1 MTERV
6 LPSRLTSAQARG
18 VALAA
23 QGFGV
28 PRPAVPPTTRHLQ
41 RVVDTVGIVQID
53 SVNVLQ
59 RSQYLPFFS
68 RLGPYDTGLLDR
80 ARDRRPRRLVE
91 YWAHEAS
98 LVPPQTWPLLRW
110 RMARAREEAWGG
122 MRRVEEEHP
131 GVVEAVLAEVTAH
144 GPVTAVDVER
154 ALEHDHPR
162 DRTDWG
168 WNWSAVKRA
177 LELLFWAGD
186 ITSAGRNGQFAR
198 RYDLPERVL
207 AADVLSAPV
216 PDDAAA
222 VRELVRTA
230 ARAHGVATEPD
241 LRDYFRLSVE
251 QTRAAVADLV
261 ADGEL
266 RPVQVEGWRRP
277 AYLHA
282 TARVPRRLH
291 ARALLS
297 PFDSLVWERARTR
310 ALFHFDYRLE
320 IYVPAPRRVHGYYV
334 LPFLLGTDLVARVDL
349 KADRRADGGAGVL
362 RGQAAPAQP
371 APPAAPPREP
381 APGVTQPAPPP
392 GPPPPAGPPGGPARR
407 ARRGAPRAGPL
418 AGPRPRV
425 GRRSR

>member
-6 LPSRLTSAQARG
+6 PPSRLTTAQARR

-23 QGFGV
+23 QGFGM
-28 PRPAVPPTTRHLQ
+28 PRPTAAPTLRHLQ
-41 RVVDTVGIVQID
+41 RVVDTVGVVQID

-68 RLGPYDTGLLDR
+68 RLGPYDTTLLDR

-98 LVPPQTWPLLRW
+98 LIPPSTWPLLRW
-110 RMARAREEAWGG
+110 RMARARDEAWGG

-131 GVVEAVLAEVTAH
+131 GVVEAVLAEVTEH
-144 GPVTAVDVER
+144 GPLTAVDVER

-162 DRTDWG
+162 DRTQWG
-168 WNWSAVKRA
+168 WNWSAVKKA

-186 ITSAGRNGQFAR
+186 ITSAGRSGQFAR
-198 RYDLPERVL
+198 RYDLPARVL
-207 AADVLSAPV
+207 PPDVLAAPV
-216 PDDAAA
+216 PDDVTA
-222 VRELVRTA
+222 VRELVRVA
-230 ARAHGVATEPD
+230 ARAHGVATEQD
-241 LRDYFRLSVE
+241 LRDYFRLSPE
-251 QTRAAVADLV
+251 QSRAAVATLV

-282 TARVPRRLH
+282 EARVPRRMA

-297 PFDSLVWERARTR
+297 PFDSLIWERARTR
-310 ALFHFDYRLE
+310 AVFGFDYRLE

-334 LPFLLGTDLVARVDL
+334 LPFLLGDRLVGRVDL
-349 KADRRADGGAGVL
+349 KADRQAPGGGVL
-362 RGQAAPAQP
+362 RVQAAHAEPDAPRGTPAEL
-371 APPAAPPREP
+371 AAEL
-381 APGVTQPAPPP
+381 AELASWLGLASVAV
-392 GPPPPAGPPGGPARR
+392 AGPGNLAPTLAEALLAATHPDAGSR
-407 ARRGAPRAGPL
+407 A
-418 AGPRPRV
+418 V
-425 GRRSR
+425 G